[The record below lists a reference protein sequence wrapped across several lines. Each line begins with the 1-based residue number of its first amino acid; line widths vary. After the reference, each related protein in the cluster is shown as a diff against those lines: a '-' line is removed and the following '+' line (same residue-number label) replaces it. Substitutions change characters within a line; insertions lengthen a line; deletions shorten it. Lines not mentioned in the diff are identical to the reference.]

1 VLWLRPLN
9 ILLCRLEEQ
18 QILLAPSIC
27 IERAKRERGKRRHC
41 GERSEGMSPAL
52 GGWLASAVQDAAAP
66 GSSSLVRRSLGL
78 RTVDPPTLTPGPHPL
93 CGQQEGPRRLASGP
107 GASDELA
114 VRACVA
120 AKSAFG
126 VWMANGHGSFI
137 GWMRRQAALDT
148 SPRKKV
154 KKNKENGIALLKS

>member
-1 VLWLRPLN
+1 MLWLRPLN

-78 RTVDPPTLTPGPHPL
+78 RTIDPPTLTPGPHPL

-120 AKSAFG
+120 TKSAFG
-126 VWMANGHGSFI
+126 VWMAMAMDGCGGRPRSI
-137 GWMRRQAALDT
+137 QAQE
-148 SPRKKV
+148 RKL
-154 KKNKENGIALLKS
+154 KKKEKNGIALLKS